1 MRAQNGRRPG
11 ADGRSP
17 ARWRSTVRADVARLA
32 VVLTLFALL
41 VPAGAAL
48 AQDNPFAP
56 LPAATPTPAPA
67 PAPTATVSTS
77 NGLGDTGSQ
86 TLFLIAGALLV
97 FFVAIGFWI
106 ARDARRSVPE
116 HRRGRHMI
124 AEPAPGEPR
133 ERRRDPKAKARARQ
147 RARAQRQARKQ
158 NRPR

>member
-1 MRAQNGRRPG
+1 
-11 ADGRSP
+11 
-17 ARWRSTVRADVARLA
+17 VRAVVARLA
-32 VVLTLFALL
+32 VVFTLFALL
-41 VPAGAAL
+41 VPAGVAV
-48 AQDNPFAP
+48 AQDNPFTP
-56 LPAATPTPAPA
+56 LPAATPTAAPA
-67 PAPTATVSTS
+67 PAPTSAPST
-77 NGLGDTGSQ
+77 NGGLADTGSR
-86 TLFLIAGALLV
+86 TLLLIAAALLV

-147 RARAQRQARKQ
+147 RAKAQREARRH